1 MAYFYDTNILLQTDL
16 SKLETP
22 FYLSSVTLQE
32 LEHIKTS
39 SNKSDEIKFKARKAT
54 RWLQNNE
61 SKYTCVPRTNA
72 TDYYCSLCNVDSS
85 VPDNQIMSCAKFY
98 NEQIT
103 PIIFVTNDIACYNI
117 AKHVFNLE
125 VKSLKIESN
134 DYRGYCYKLLTSN
147 DFNNIYNE
155 YNNGNNPYDLIE
167 NQYLIIKNV
176 ETQEETEYV
185 YRFGKLERL
194 KLPKTIKALNSK
206 QRCALDLLNNPD
218 IPIKVIGG
226 VYGSG
231 KTLLA
236 IRSALYQT
244 QEKGNY
250 SSVLLVRNPTG
261 SGEEVGFLPGDLEEK
276 TADFFAPFIDNMK
289 GGEQELE
296 SLKMQGI
303 IDTQI
308 PFYLKGRSIPNTFI
322 VVDEA
327 EDLTAKDFKLIG
339 SRIAKESCVV
349 FTGDFKQAETK
360 YVHNNGLSKFIQY
373 ISQNPDPLVGV
384 VILDDDVRSSAS
396 KYFVNFD

>member
-1 MAYFYDTNILLQTDL
+1 M
-16 SKLETP
+16 KMKETSRGKDKKP
-22 FYLSSVTLQE
+22 YV
-32 LEHIKTS
+32 
-39 SNKSDEIKFKARKAT
+39 
-54 RWLQNNE
+54 NN
-61 SKYTCVPRTNA
+61 
-72 TDYYCSLCNVDSS
+72 
-85 VPDNQIMSCAKFY
+85 
-98 NEQIT
+98 
-103 PIIFVTNDIACYNI
+103 
-117 AKHVFNLE
+117 NL
-125 VKSLKIESN
+125 
-134 DYRGYCYKLLTSN
+134 
-147 DFNNIYNE
+147 
-155 YNNGNNPYDLIE
+155 
-167 NQYLIIKNV
+167 
-176 ETQEETEYV
+176 
-185 YRFGKLERL
+185 
-194 KLPKTIKALNSK
+194 
-206 QRCALDLLNNPD
+206 
-218 IPIKVIGG
+218 
-226 VYGSG
+226 